1 MIKETVE
8 YVDYN
13 GTTRKEDFWFNLNEA
28 ELTEA
33 ALSVDGG
40 LDVKIRKIIDTKNQA
55 EMIKLFKE
63 ILLMSYGEKSDDGRY
78 FIKSKEKST
87 AFSQTE
93 AYNIL
98 FMNFARDDDAAAKF
112 INGILPNKK

>member
-40 LDVKIRKIIDTKNQA
+40 LDVKIRKIIDTKN
-55 EMIKLFKE
+55 
-63 ILLMSYGEKSDDGRY
+63 R
-78 FIKSKEKST
+78 
-87 AFSQTE
+87 
-93 AYNIL
+93 
-98 FMNFARDDDAAAKF
+98 
-112 INGILPNKK
+112 